1 MSFDLNTYVY
11 QTPLSSPGC
20 PPTNMVSGAGQVQPP
35 TAGIRRQ
42 LADSVCDQL
51 VNESGPPGVII
62 VGEAGSGKTTVLRS
76 VIDRLRS
83 STCIIHLR
91 GSNHDT
97 QLRYGALRVLLA
109 DLPVN
114 ILEHPVRVI
123 TGLTQLL
130 EERALGLPKIIV
142 VDDSELL
149 DEGSATVLGQLAQTG
164 SIRLLAACDNLSKAP
179 VCFQDLC
186 RKQTLAQVNLA
197 SMTQQDVAAD
207 MKSALGGVV
216 CRAASLFLHRQSGG
230 NPRLLNALVD
240 DYLSSGA
247 LRCVSGVWVLTAAE
261 VDLGPASARIVMD
274 QIAALEPSQQQLL
287 DGLAAAE
294 ATPLAAV
301 AADQLGDLDALHELK
316 MVSIERDHRA
326 VVSVTGPLLRD
337 ALLGRASR
345 VDLRWAEQTIGWDPL
360 SARTENDLASAGHL
374 NRAYRAAYD
383 GDYRRT
389 IDELTSPTFDPYAID
404 RGERLQVSI
413 LMCEALAFTGR
424 EDEARETAK
433 AFAPSRLSDGRP
445 QLARIAVTL
454 ATLEAVSGDMT
465 AMLEVAG
472 RHLGGAG
479 RSTGTYEEI
488 VEGLVHAV
496 GGRPVEAESFLTPAL
511 SQLQISDPGGV
522 TPLVAAALAW
532 ITSEDSPE
540 RAERYLLAASNPSNK
555 VPWIV
560 RRLTKHFAALALQGI
575 VSADR
580 AALALKALIEEDG
593 ERGNSFWQLLTLSH
607 VLRLGDQSVA
617 RSVMKLGVTC
627 QGRYA
632 SLCALY
638 AKGVETEDPD
648 LVLEAMGIARTNGDL
663 PFARDAAAAATQ
675 LADQSECA
683 GLRAHVAD
691 RVRGIIGSTSTA
703 LGARRQLASLTTR
716 ELEVVKA
723 MVEGTTNRDLATTL
737 GVSVRT
743 VEGHLYRVYTK
754 LHVRTKS
761 ELLAK
766 VALGEVTTQ

>member
-1 MSFDLNTYVY
+1 MSFDLNTYVH
-11 QTPLSSPGC
+11 QTALSSPGWT
-20 PPTNMVSGAGQVQPP
+20 PTNVFSGAGHDQSP
-35 TAGIRRQ
+35 TSGIRPH
-42 LADSVCDQL
+42 LADSVCDRL
-51 VNESGPPGVII
+51 INDPSSPGLII
-62 VGEAGSGKTTVLRS
+62 VGEAGSGKTTALRS

-91 GSNHDT
+91 GSNLDA
-97 QLRYGALRVLLA
+97 QRRYGALRVLLA
-109 DLPVN
+109 DLPAN
-114 ILEHPVRVI
+114 LLDHPVRVI
-123 TGLTQLL
+123 TGLSRLL

-149 DEGSATVLGQLAQTG
+149 DEGSAAVLGQLAQTG
-164 SIRLLAACDNLSKAP
+164 SIRLLAACENLLKAP

-186 RKQTLAQVNLA
+186 RRQALAQVNLA
-197 SMTQQDVAAD
+197 SMTQQDVAAG
-207 MKSALGGVV
+207 MKSALGGAV

-230 NPRLLNALVD
+230 NPRLLNALVG
-240 DYLSSGA
+240 DYLASGT
-247 LRCVSGVWVLTAAE
+247 LRCVGGVWVLTSAE
-261 VDLGPASARIVMD
+261 VNLGPAAARIVMD

-287 DGLAAAE
+287 DSLAAAE

-301 AADQLGDLDALHELK
+301 AADQLGDLDVLHELK

-337 ALLGRASR
+337 AILGRASR
-345 VDLRWAEQTIGWDPL
+345 VDLRWAEQTISRDPL
-360 SARTENDLASAGHL
+360 SARTENDLASARHL
-374 NRAYRAAYD
+374 NRARRAAYD
-383 GDYRRT
+383 GDYRRA
-389 IDELTSPTFDPYAID
+389 IDELTSQTFDPYVID
-404 RGERLQVSI
+404 RAERLQVSI
-413 LMCEALAFTGR
+413 LMCEALVFTGR
-424 EDEARETAK
+424 TDEALEITN
-433 AFAPSRLSDGRP
+433 AFAPSRPYDGQP

-454 ATLEAVSGDMT
+454 AALEAANGNML
-465 AMLEVAG
+465 AMLEVAR
-472 RHLGGAG
+472 RHLSGAG

-496 GGRPVEAESFLTPAL
+496 GGRPVEAEGFLTAAL
-511 SQLQISDPGGV
+511 SQLQISDPDGV
-522 TPLVAAALAW
+522 APLVAAALAW

-540 RAERYLLAASNPSNK
+540 RAERYLLAAINPSNE

-560 RRLTKHFAALALQGI
+560 RRLTKHFAALALHGTA
-575 VSADR
+575 SADR
-580 AALALKALIEEDG
+580 AAFALKALIEEDG
-593 ERGNSFWQLLTLSH
+593 ERGNSFWQLLTLCH

-617 RSVMKLGVTC
+617 RSVIRLGVAC

-632 SLCALY
+632 SLCVLY

-648 LVLEAMGIARTNGDL
+648 LVLEAMDIARANGDL
-663 PFARDAAAAATQ
+663 PFARDAAASATQ
-675 LADQSECA
+675 LANQSECA
-683 GLRAHVAD
+683 GLRGRVAD

-703 LGARRQLASLTTR
+703 LGARRQLAALTTR

-723 MVEGTTNRDLATTL
+723 MVAGTTNGDLATTL

-766 VALGEVTTQ
+766 VALSEVTTQ